1 MTIADL
7 TIMFKPFGLLLPKHL
22 NYLVSN
28 ISVFSV
34 PDEGYSRSTLCALNS
49 PPQKRERER
58 ERERERAHMISKFQ
72 KLQLQVYE

>member
-1 MTIADL
+1 
-7 TIMFKPFGLLLPKHL
+7 MFKPFGLLLPKHL

-34 PDEGYSRSTLCALNS
+34 PYSRSTLCALN
-49 PPQKRERER
+49 PPLPKDRER

-72 KLQLQVYE
+72 KLQL

>member
-7 TIMFKPFGLLLPKHL
+7 TTMFKSFGLLFPKHL

-34 PDEGYSRSTLCALNS
+34 PDKGYSRSTLCALN
-49 PPQKRERER
+49 PPLPKERER
-58 ERERERAHMISKFQ
+58 ERERESPHDFKISKATIVS
-72 KLQLQVYE
+72 L